1 MSVVTAASARPEQQ
15 SAARAN
21 GATVTNYFYLAPAVL
36 MVVVFVYYALFF
48 NAEASLYDWDGISR
62 DRYFIGIENFQ
73 EILSDRTF
81 LQALVNTLIWS
92 GLSVFLLTSIGFV
105 LAALMSADV
114 RAKGF
119 FSAIIIFPSIT
130 ATVVVATVA
139 RQVFAADGEFNALLS
154 IMGLGSL
161 SRAWLA
167 DPGTALYGL
176 TAAHI
181 WQWTGFSFLLYYAAL
196 TLVNQEVVEAAYLD
210 GASLWQIIW
219 RVLFPMCRP
228 TTYALVTL
236 GIIQSLKTFD
246 IVYLT
251 TGGGP
256 GTSSEMVSTYLFDK
270 ALLDGRAGYSASIS
284 VVLVAIAIVSTA
296 TFMWLQQRR
305 ASGE

>member
-1 MSVVTAASARPEQQ
+1 MTVATAE
-15 SAARAN
+15 AARAERRSSARAS
-21 GATVTNYFYLAPAVL
+21 GAAATNYLYLAPAVL

-48 NAEASLYDWDGISR
+48 NVDASLYDWDGISR
-62 DRYFIGIENFQ
+62 DRYFIGLENFQ

-81 LQALVNTLIWS
+81 LQALTNTLIWS
-92 GLSVFLLTSIGFV
+92 GLSVFLLTSIGFL
-105 LAALMSADV
+105 LAALMSSDV
-114 RAKGF
+114 RAKGLL
-119 FSAIIIFPSIT
+119 SSIIIFPSIT

-139 RQVFAADGEFNALLS
+139 RQVFAADGEFNSLLS
-154 IMGLGSL
+154 LIGLGGL

-167 DPGTALYGL
+167 DPGTALYAL
-176 TAAHI
+176 AAAHV
-181 WQWTGFSFLLYYAAL
+181 WQWTGFSFLLYYSAL

-210 GASLWQIIW
+210 GANLWQIIW
-219 RVLFPMCRP
+219 RVLFPMCAP
-228 TTYALVTL
+228 TTYALVIL

-284 VVLVAIAIVSTA
+284 VVLVAIAIVATTA
-296 TFMWLQQRR
+296 FMWLQQRR